1 MNTEYH
7 LNRYSLTLFGIMDLL
22 SLQGASGAAVVLL
35 VSSINCLRIASISAN
50 ISDVCLF
57 KPLC

>member
-7 LNRYSLTLFGIMDLL
+7 LNRYSLTSFGIMELL
-22 SLQGASGAAVVLL
+22 SLQGASGVAVVLL
-35 VSSINCLRIASISAN
+35 VSSINCLRIASISAI
-50 ISDVCLF
+50 ISDVDLF